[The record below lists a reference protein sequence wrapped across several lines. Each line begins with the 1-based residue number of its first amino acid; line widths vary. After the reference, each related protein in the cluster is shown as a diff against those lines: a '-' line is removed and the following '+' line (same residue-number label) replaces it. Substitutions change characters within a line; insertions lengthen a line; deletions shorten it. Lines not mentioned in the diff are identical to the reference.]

1 MTDSRHIRKI
11 AIIAAA
17 TILISG
23 MARLHAQTIEDWA
36 QRPHYSS
43 FGLMMGYNTFS
54 PGGNT
59 RYAQYPGEFKST
71 GGFALAVRALWSPN
85 ILGHFLSFGGEY
97 QSLAIVNY
105 DSDSLYYVK
114 SGEAVTVTDFADL
127 WQFLVGMMFVNT
139 EKFILQAQ
147 LGYGSWKSDYDFT
160 EAVASVRLVAA
171 FPIAGRFITFDPEI
185 AYYKG
190 LGAFKNSAFS
200 IQLGFSVRL

>member
-1 MTDSRHIRKI
+1 MTEKPTRFML
-11 AIIAAA
+11 AAA
-17 TILISG
+17 ALALFIAGAAPLRG
-23 MARLHAQTIEDWA
+23 QTAEDWA
-36 QRPHYSS
+36 QRPKYSS
-43 FGLMMGYNTFS
+43 FSFALGYNTFS

-71 GGFALAVRALWSPN
+71 GGFALAFRALWSPN

-147 LGYGSWKSDYDFT
+147 FGYGSWKSEYDFT
-160 EAVASVRLVAA
+160 EAVATARLVAA

-190 LGAFKNSAFS
+190 LGAYKNSAFS
-200 IQLGFSVRL
+200 IQLGFAVRL